1 MKKIIAITALLL
13 FVACGSAFAAA
24 MATGGISNEGDSIYG
39 GPDVASAADA
49 DESILIGKMSKGV
62 SAGANYD
69 VLSYAMNTKHTS
81 GTQAFGTADDST
93 AIYRTN
99 IGTGVLAA
107 APTSNSNTAFATW
120 TEM

>member
-1 MKKIIAITALLL
+1 MQQPLPAHTEA
-13 FVACGSAFAAA
+13 
-24 MATGGISNEGDSIYG
+24 
-39 GPDVASAADA
+39 
-49 DESILIGKMSKGV
+49 ILIGKMSKGV

-69 VLSYAMNTKHTS
+69 DLSYAMNTKHTS

-99 IGTGVLAA
+99 IGTGVLTA